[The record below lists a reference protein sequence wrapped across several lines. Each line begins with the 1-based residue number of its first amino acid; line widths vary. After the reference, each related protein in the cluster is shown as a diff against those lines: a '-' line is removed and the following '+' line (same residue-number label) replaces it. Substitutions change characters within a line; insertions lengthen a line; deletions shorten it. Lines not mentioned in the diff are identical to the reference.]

1 MLSRSDQTLDPY
13 TRGVGS
19 AELSID
25 HYDLDLDYRI
35 GPNRLS
41 ARAVLTGRVLAET
54 KTILLDLTD
63 LRVSKAS
70 VNGSKVRYSVQGTK
84 LRLTTPQ
91 LSKDQPVRIDIS
103 YAGNPQPA
111 IGTWGDIGWEEL
123 EDGVLVA
130 GQPVGAS
137 TWFPCND
144 HPSDQSKYKIKVLV
158 ESEYTVVSNGK
169 LTDKVRKAGRTQW
182 TYESTTPLATYL
194 ATVQIG
200 RYKHG
205 KIPVSSGETGFG
217 AAMMGAAK
225 DAFAGGARD
234 AVTSAVRGVAGAASK
249 NGAASK
255 DGAAGKAGAGS
266 SFRGTIGSAAA
277 EKSAK
282 TPDESPVPL
291 GLYADDHWDTAIKRL
306 GVQHGMMNL
315 FIDRFGLY
323 PFEVYDVVVTDDEL
337 EIPLESQPLSV
348 LGPNH
353 LGTEW
358 EAERLVAHEM
368 AHQWFGNSLT
378 PSRWKDIWLN
388 EGFACYAEWLWSEE
402 SGRETAHERAQFWW
416 DDLDGQPQDILL
428 GDPGGPDMFDDRV
441 YKRGAL
447 CLHALRREI
456 GDEDFFTAIGE
467 WTTKYR
473 HSSVSTDEF
482 VKCVS
487 KVSGR
492 DIAEVVRPWLEER
505 ELPKLP

>member
-1 MLSRSDQTLDPY
+1 MPQNFPHSSTKGATMLSHSGHTLDPY
-13 TRGVGS
+13 TPGVGS
-19 AELSID
+19 ADLSID

-41 ARAVLTGRVLAET
+41 GRAVLTGRVLTET
-54 KTILLDLTD
+54 KSIVLDLTG

-70 VNGSKVRYSVQGTK
+70 VNGTKVRFSARGKK
-84 LRLTTPQ
+84 LRLTTSQ

-144 HPSDQSKYKIKVLV
+144 HPSNKAKYRIRVLV
-158 ESEYTVVSNGK
+158 ESEYTVVSNGA
-169 LTDKVRKAGRTQW
+169 LTEKVRKAGRTQW

-200 RYKHG
+200 RYRNG
-205 KIPVSSGETGFG
+205 AIPVSSGGSGVG
-217 AAMMGAAK
+217 AAVLGAAK
-225 DAFAGGARD
+225 DAVAGSAKD
-234 AVTSAVRGVAGAASK
+234 AVASALKG
-249 NGAASK
+249 
-255 DGAAGKAGAGS
+255 AGKDEPA
-266 SFRGTIGSAAA
+266 
-277 EKSAK
+277 
-282 TPDESPVPL
+282 ESPVPL
-291 GLYADDHWDTAIKRL
+291 GLYADDHWDAALGRL

-315 FIDRFGLY
+315 FIDRFGPY
-323 PFEVYDVVVTDDEL
+323 PFDVYDVVVTDDEL

-353 LGTEW
+353 LGNDW

-378 PSRWKDIWLN
+378 PSRWQDIWLN

-402 SGRETAHERAQFWW
+402 SGRATAHERAEEWW
-416 DDLDGQPQDILL
+416 EDLAAQPQDILL

-456 GDEDFFTAIGE
+456 GDADFFASLGE
-467 WTTKYR
+467 WTTKHR
-473 HSSVSTDEF
+473 HSSVSTEDF
-482 VKCVS
+482 IACVS
-487 KVSGR
+487 QVAGR
-492 DIAEVVRPWLEER
+492 DIAEVVRPWLDEL
-505 ELPKLP
+505 ELPPLP

>member
-1 MLSRSDQTLDPY
+1 MLDPY
-13 TRGVGS
+13 TPGVGS
-19 AELSID
+19 AELQID

-41 ARAVLTGRVLAET
+41 AKAILTGRVLT
-54 KTILLDLTD
+54 DTTSIVLDLTG
-63 LRVSKAS
+63 LRVTKAS
-70 VNGSKVRYSVQGTK
+70 VNGRKVRFATRGKK
-84 LRLTTPQ
+84 LRLTTEA
-91 LSKDQPVRIDIS
+91 LSKNQPVRIDIS

-130 GQPVGAS
+130 GQPVGAA

-144 HPSDQSKYKIKVLV
+144 HPSDKAKYRIRVLA
-158 ESEYTVVSNGK
+158 ESEYTVVSNGR
-169 LTDKVRKAGRTQW
+169 LTEKVRRAGRTQW

-200 RYKHG
+200 RYKYG
-205 KIPVSSGETGFG
+205 AIPVSS
-217 AAMMGAAK
+217 
-225 DAFAGGARD
+225 D
-234 AVTSAVRGVAGAASK
+234 
-249 NGAASK
+249 
-255 DGAAGKAGAGS
+255 AGS
-266 SFRGTIGSAAA
+266 ATGDGVS
-277 EKSAK
+277 
-282 TPDESPVPL
+282 ESPVPL
-291 GLYADDHWDTAIKRL
+291 GLYAAAHRNTAVDRL

-315 FIDRFGLY
+315 FIDRFGPY
-323 PFEVYDVVVTDDEL
+323 PFEGYDVVVTDDEL

-353 LGTEW
+353 LGAEW
-358 EAERLVAHEM
+358 ESERLIAHEM

-402 SGRETAHERAQFWW
+402 SGRATAHERAEEWRE
-416 DDLDGQPQDILL
+416 DLAAQPQDILL

-456 GDEDFFTAIGE
+456 GDADFFAAIGE
-467 WTTKYR
+467 WTTRHR
-473 HSSVSTDEF
+473 HSSVSTEDF
-482 VKCVS
+482 IRCVS
-487 KVSGR
+487 QVAGR
-492 DIAEVVRPWLEER
+492 DIAEVVRPWLDEF
-505 ELPKLP
+505 ELPELP